1 MDRVPFQETH
11 MPSRRVREAM
21 EHFTALYGTPVLRDG
36 ETLYQL
42 GENVLL
48 TTSEVAGF
56 PMPLQDFSIGLP
68 FAKLLKDGRVR
79 IAHETATLRG
89 HEATTGTLEL
99 DGKQLEDIFDGKDTA
114 CDPAL
119 RGDMLLLAEGRCVGR
134 GLAKDGLLKNNLPRL
149 MIQQS

>member
-1 MDRVPFQETH
+1 M
-11 MPSRRVREAM
+11 MRE
-21 EHFTALYGTPVLRDG
+21 G

-48 TTSEVAGF
+48 TTYGVSDFKLPV
-56 PMPLQDFSIGLP
+56 QDFSLGLP

-89 HEATTGTLEL
+89 HEATKGTLVL
-99 DGKQLEDIFDGKDTA
+99 DAKQLEDILDGKDTT
-114 CDPAL
+114 CDPSL
-119 RGDMLLLAEGRCVGR
+119 RGDMLLMAEGRCIGR
-134 GLAKDGLLKNNLPRL
+134 GLAKEGLLKNNLPRL

>member
-1 MDRVPFQETH
+1 

-21 EHFTALYGTPVLRDG
+21 AHFTELYGAPMLHDG

-42 GENVLL
+42 GENVLM
-48 TTSEVAGF
+48 TTAGVARF
-56 PMPLQDFSIGLP
+56 ALPVQDFSLGLP

-89 HEATTGTLEL
+89 HEATTGTLTL
-99 DGKQLEDIFDGKDTA
+99 DEAQLADILDGKDTA

-119 RGDMLLLAEGRCVGR
+119 RGDMLLLAEGRCIGR
-134 GLAKDGLLKNNLPRL
+134 GLAKEGILKNNLPRL

>member
-1 MDRVPFQETH
+1 
-11 MPSRRVREAM
+11 MPPRRIKEAKDVFG
-21 EHFTALYGTPVLRDG
+21 EVYGTPVLHEG

-48 TTSEVAGF
+48 TTYGVSDFGLPVE
-56 PMPLQDFSIGLP
+56 DFSLGLP

-89 HEATTGTLEL
+89 HEATRGTLALNET
-99 DGKQLEDIFDGKDTA
+99 QLADILDGKDTS

-119 RGDMLLLAEGRCVGR
+119 RGDMLLMAEGRCIGR
-134 GLAKDGLLKNNLPRL
+134 GLAKEGLLKNNLPRL